1 MCQND
6 NTIRGSEKRE
16 KIKTQ
21 TRKPT
26 LNETEPKPKQ
36 KSEAERRRS
45 AKEDESARP
54 EPGLRGCCQDKARE
68 MAISNAEARRAPK
81 FLLEHSML
89 KERRRKL
96 ASLAPLRRWPFQVIV
111 VVM

>member
-6 NTIRGSEKRE
+6 YTIRGSAKRE

-26 LNETEPKPKQ
+26 QNENKPKPKQ
-36 KSEAERRRS
+36 KSEAERRY
-45 AKEDESARP
+45 AKEYESAQS
-54 EPGLRGCCQDKARE
+54 EPRLRGCCQDKARE
-68 MAISNAEARRAPK
+68 MAISNAEARRAPT

-89 KERRRKL
+89 KERGGKKKSSKL
-96 ASLAPLRRWPFQVIV
+96 STSEKAAISC
-111 VVM
+111 